1 MEEKFRL
8 ETIDIYVNENHRFGT
23 DAVLLAAFAS
33 PYPSETV
40 CDLCTGCGIIPLFFC
55 KNKPPKKI
63 YGVELQKEAV
73 ELFTRSVTENG
84 LTDKV
89 FPIEADLT
97 DTKMLLERI
106 PAGSADTVTVNPP
119 YYKENSGKTKLTE
132 AQRIARHEI
141 ACNLGDVINAAE
153 LLLKYGGSLK
163 MCHLPERVAEIFYL
177 MQKKNIQ
184 PKKLTL
190 VFNKAGEKP
199 WLALI
204 SGKKGGKVGLD
215 IDKPLIMRNENGEY
229 TSELLKIYGME
240 NNAGRE
246 N

>member
-1 MEEKFRL
+1 MEEKFKL
-8 ETIDIYVNENHRFGT
+8 DTIDIYVNENHRFGT
-23 DAVLLAAFAS
+23 DAVLLADFAS

-73 ELFTRSVTENG
+73 ELFKRSVKENG
-84 LTDKV
+84 LENMV
-89 FPIEADLT
+89 YPIQADLT
-97 DTKMLLERI
+97 DTKALLKHI
-106 PAGSADTVTVNPP
+106 PMGSLDTVTVNPP

-141 ACNLGDVINAAE
+141 ACNLEDVINAAE
-153 LLLKYGGSLK
+153 VLLKYGGSLK
-163 MCHLPERVAEIFYL
+163 MCHLPERVAEIFFL

-190 VFNKAGEKP
+190 VYNKAGEKP
-199 WLALI
+199 CLSLI
-204 SGKKGGKVGLD
+204 SGKKGGKVGLE
-215 IDKPLIMRNENGEY
+215 IDRPFVMRDEAGEY
-229 TSELLKIYGME
+229 TGELLKIYGMVNE
-240 NNAGRE
+240 E
-246 N
+246 

>member
-23 DAVLLAAFAS
+23 DAVLLADFAS

-73 ELFTRSVTENG
+73 ELFRRSVEENG
-84 LTDKV
+84 LIDRV

-97 DTKMLLERI
+97 DTKTLLEHI

-119 YYKENSGKTKLTE
+119 YYKANSGKTRLTE

-141 ACNLGDVINAAE
+141 ACGLGDVINAAE

-163 MCHLPERVAEIFYL
+163 MCHLPERVAEIFFL

-184 PKKLTL
+184 PKRLTL
-190 VFNKAGEKP
+190 VYNKAGEKP

-204 SGKKGGKVGLD
+204 SGKKGGKVGLE
-215 IDKPLIMRNENGEY
+215 IDKPLIMRDEKGEY
-229 TSELLKIYGME
+229 TRELLEIYGME
-240 NNAGRE
+240 K
-246 N
+246 